1 MAIPIKFGEL
11 LGKISDQGEKFN
23 KLDSPKCRYYAFLS
37 KIEDV
42 SSKNDLAI
50 EDQTWAAL
58 FEIVPYEWIESLPE
72 EIWESKSPL
81 PISPASLI
89 ETDETKASDFAEA
102 LNAKVGEI
110 DEGDWY
116 ILEDIEPLEE
126 GSPRPAERVSN
137 GKRIRGKRGR
147 PDGRGRSAN
156 ISAGGLA
163 PPPDRRRKFAAK
175 LQPDGDLNDTK
186 ISNKMGAKVPSAI
199 GVMDVGQASCNLV
212 YDELGN
218 PIFYSDLGVPTPR
231 YRESIPDLA
240 NPKLIDPGPCLVNSP
255 FVILSHWDLD
265 HCLMAECSTN
275 KDDICNLI
283 WLVPRQLIGTEG
295 YNIFIRLKQGHGDDH
310 VHVWPAHRNTL
321 VINNR
326 VKIIKCVGRTINT
339 SGLAV
344 AVKIRLPDL
353 SERWALL
360 PGDATFQFIP
370 GVDNIQYDWITA
382 SHHGSDHELKRR
394 DIPKPRENSRGRIAF
409 SYGIKANGDH
419 CYHHPSPVAIDKY
432 KEKGWGTTDDKVS
445 ATAERGPRSGE
456 NPRERGNIMMCYDI
470 RPPDCGTPNCPFHR
484 FKIVLE

>member
-1 MAIPIKFGEL
+1 MAIPINFGEL

-42 SSKNDLAI
+42 SPKDMPI

-102 LNAKVGEI
+102 LNANVGEI
-110 DEGDWY
+110 DEGNWY
-116 ILEDIEPLEE
+116 IIEDIEPLEE

-137 GKRIRGKRGR
+137 GKRIRGKRSR
-147 PDGRGRSAN
+147 PDGRGKSAN
-156 ISAGGLA
+156 TSAGGLA
-163 PPPDRRRKFAAK
+163 PPPDRRRKLAAK
-175 LQPDGDLNDTK
+175 FLPDGALNYTE
-186 ISNKMGAKVPSAI
+186 ISNKMGAQVPSAM

-212 YDELGN
+212 YNELGN

-231 YRESIPDLA
+231 YRESIPDFA
-240 NPKLIDPGPCLVNSP
+240 NPKLIEPGPGPCLANFP

-275 KDDICNLI
+275 KNDICNLI
-283 WLVPRQLIGTEG
+283 WLVPRQQIGTEG
-295 YNIFIRLKQGHGDDH
+295 YNIFRRLNHG
-310 VHVWPAHRNTL
+310 HVWPADRTNPL

-326 VKIIKCVGRTINT
+326 LKIIKCVGRTINT

-344 AVKIRLPDL
+344 AVKIRLSDR

-370 GVDNIQYDWITA
+370 GVDDIHYDWITA
-382 SHHGSDHELKRR
+382 SHHGSDHELKLRN
-394 DIPKPRENSRGRIAF
+394 IPEPRENSRGRIAY
-409 SYGIKANGDH
+409 SYGIMANGDH
-419 CYHHPSPVAIDKY
+419 CYHHPSPVAMDKY

-445 ATAERGPRSGE
+445 ATAQKGPRSPE
-456 NPRERGNIMMCYDI
+456 IPRERGNIMMCHNTH
-470 RPPDCGTPNCPFHR
+470 PPDCGTPSCPFHH
-484 FKIVLE
+484 FKVVLE